1 MKKRVSILLLMV
13 IVVCSVALTSCRQ
26 KEGNL
31 ENVDEILMN
40 DPELN
45 EAFSEINVE
54 ISNGKLF
61 NASLIFKD
69 TTSEMICDLSSE
81 DACELSEMVH
91 DKIKAAV
98 LDVGYTKIGWIE
110 AIMYPSDFR
119 ELEDEYH
126 LSFGVGRANKTYVKV
141 WLKASNPWLEEEV
154 PWGGF
159 DELA

>member
-13 IVVCSVALTSCRQ
+13 IVICSFALTACRQ
-26 KEGNL
+26 REGNL

-45 EAFSEINVE
+45 TIFSRISVE

-61 NASLIFKD
+61 DASLIFKD
-69 TTSEMICDLSSE
+69 TTSEMIRDLSSE
-81 DACELSEMVH
+81 DACKLSKMVH

-98 LDVGYTKIGWIE
+98 LDVGYTKIRWIE

-119 ELEDEYH
+119 ELEDVYH
-126 LSFGVGRANKTYVKV
+126 LSFGVSVAYKTYVKV
-141 WLKASNPWLEEEV
+141 WIKAGIPSLEEEV
-154 PWGGF
+154 SWGGF
-159 DELA
+159 DELK